1 MYCRKCGKMVED
13 DKELCVDCQEMDVF
27 FGDEQAKASEK
38 VETVAPKLEGS
49 RKTGMA
55 KGLVGTILGAVAY
68 FIACVGFGLI
78 SGALE
83 VVEEEAYLYDSVEQ
97 VLKELNLYGGTVFC
111 AVVPLLMFVPSLVLG
126 ILSIS
131 CFKCEKNAGRVKP
144 IPTLVLGIVSVVLA
158 ALNVLFSL
166 CTFAMLAL

>member
-27 FGDEQAKASEK
+27 FGDEPKAENVK
-38 VETVAPKLEGS
+38 AETVAPKLEGS

-68 FIACVGFGLI
+68 FIACIGFGLI

-83 VVEEEAYLYDSVEQ
+83 VVEEEAYLYSVEE
-97 VLKELNLYGGTVFC
+97 VLKELNLYGVTAFCGTL
-111 AVVPLLMFVPSLVLG
+111 PLLMFVPSLVLG

-131 CFKCEKNAGRVKP
+131 CFKREKNAGRVKP

-158 ALNVLFSL
+158 ALNALFSL
-166 CTFAMLAL
+166 CIFAMLAL